1 MEESKW
7 SRPYVKR
14 RLIYAVVVA
23 LSAVALAFGFITQ
36 AQADQIETWLPL
48 LISGLTGLG
57 GGGLAL
63 ANTHRGSDST
73 ATSGDVRRAESAGPD
88 LGSLVQQLAP
98 TVRTEVENAIG
109 AVGGMIYGRHDAGRT
124 APDTDADVDS
134 YPAGV
139 DSPSPYP
146 GA

>member
-1 MEESKW
+1 MEGSKW
-7 SRPYVKR
+7 SKPYVKR
-14 RLIYAVVVA
+14 RLIYAAVVA
-23 LSAVALAFGFITQ
+23 LSAVAVAFGFITQ
-36 AQADQIETWLPL
+36 AQADQVETWLPL

-73 ATSGDVRRAESAGPD
+73 AVGADVDRAFTAGPD

-109 AVGGMIYGRHDAGRT
+109 RIGGVVYGRHDAART
-124 APDTDADVDS
+124 APAGTDTDD

>member
-1 MEESKW
+1 MKESKW
-7 SRPYVKR
+7 SESYVKR
-14 RLIYAVVVA
+14 RLVYAAVVA
-23 LSAVALAFGFITQ
+23 LSAVAVAFGFITQ

-57 GGGLAL
+57 GGSLAL

-73 ATSGDVRRAESAGPD
+73 ATGADVDRALTSGPD

-109 AVGGMIYGRHDAGRT
+109 RVGSVVYGRHDAGRT
-124 APDTDADVDS
+124 APEVEETDS
-134 YPAGV
+134 YPSGV